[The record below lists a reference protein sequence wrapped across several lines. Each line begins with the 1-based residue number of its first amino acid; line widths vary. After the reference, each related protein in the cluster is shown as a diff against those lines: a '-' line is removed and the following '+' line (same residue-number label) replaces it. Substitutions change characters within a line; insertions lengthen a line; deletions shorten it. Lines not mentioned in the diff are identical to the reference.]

1 MTVTSTFWR
10 DRNVLITGAGGFVGS
25 WLASALV
32 DRGALVTAIL
42 RDEPR
47 LSNFDLLGLADRVN
61 VVRGSIVDPATVER
75 ALNEYEVDTVYHLAA
90 QAIVGAA
97 NRSPVSTFES
107 NVRGTW
113 IILEACRTAPLVK
126 RVIVASSDKAYGSQP
141 TLPYTEDMVLRGVNP
156 YDASKACA
164 EVLVRSYR
172 ETFGLDVAVA
182 RCANIYGGGDL
193 NFSRLIP
200 GAIRSVLMGE
210 RPILRS
216 DGSPVR
222 DYLHVDDAVAAYL
235 TLGERFEQVDT
246 GDYAFNFGGGQPI
259 SVLEMLRRV
268 LEACKSEDLA
278 LDIRG
283 GGVPPAEIDRQFL
296 DSTLARLTLGWQ
308 ASVGLDVGLDQTVRW
323 YQRFMAL
330 PRPAT
335 KDALAPAGVP

>member
-1 MTVTSTFWR
+1 MTMTSTFWTGKS
-10 DRNVLITGAGGFVGS
+10 VLVTGAGGFVGS

-32 DRGALVTAIL
+32 DRGASVTAIL

-47 LSNFDLLGLADRVN
+47 LTNFDLLGLAGRVN
-61 VVRGSIVDPATVER
+61 VVRGSIADAATVER
-75 ALNEYEVDTVYHLAA
+75 AVNEYEVDTVYHLAA

-113 IILEACRTAPLVK
+113 IVLEASRAASLVE

-141 TLPYTEDMVLRGVNP
+141 RLPYTEDMALLGVNP

-164 EVLVRSYR
+164 ELLVRSYR
-172 ETFGLDVAVA
+172 ETFGLNVAVA

-193 NFSRLIP
+193 NFSRLVP
-200 GAIRSVLMGE
+200 GTIRSVLMGE

-235 TLGERFEQVDT
+235 TLGEQFGQL
-246 GDYAFNFGGGQPI
+246 GANGYAFNFGGGQPI
-259 SVLEMLRRV
+259 SVLEMLRRI
-268 LEACKSEDLA
+268 LETCDAEDVE

-296 DSTLARLTLGWQ
+296 DSSLARTILGWQ
-308 ASVGLDVGLDQTVRW
+308 AGVALDDGLDRTVTW
-323 YQRFMAL
+323 YRQFMKSAS
-330 PRPAT
+330 PAIQE
-335 KDALAPAGVP
+335 ALATVGTS